1 MKVVSGYYASYD
13 IDFPQKSKSSLRRN
27 FGPLSHSDSLLKFLL
42 RLSGFRGGS
51 SSREP
56 CNDMI

>member
-27 FGPLSHSDSLLKFLL
+27 FGPLSHSDSLFKVPVKIEWLQ
-42 RLSGFRGGS
+42 RWQ
-51 SSREP
+51 
-56 CNDMI
+56 